1 MKNNSLSKSLTRY
14 AAIQALYNLDYS
26 KNLNEVKKNLT
37 SNKGF
42 FVDSNYELNF
52 KKTKMNKVFFSDIL
66 NYIEKEKDKIDELIK
81 SYLVAEWRLDRIPKV
96 QLAILRVAVAEM
108 IIYPKTS
115 IGVIISE
122 YIMFTECFYTEKEF
136 SFTNAILEKIYNKL
150 KEYPKLKLNE

>member
-52 KKTKMNKVFFSDIL
+52 KKTKMNKVFFFGIL
-66 NYIEKEKDKIDELIK
+66 NYIEKEKDKIDELIQNVDQEVNDFK
-81 SYLVAEWRLDRIPKV
+81 K
-96 QLAILRVAVAEM
+96 
-108 IIYPKTS
+108 
-115 IGVIISE
+115 
-122 YIMFTECFYTEKEF
+122 C
-136 SFTNAILEKIYNKL
+136 
-150 KEYPKLKLNE
+150 LNTY

>member
-1 MKNNSLSKSLTRY
+1 
-14 AAIQALYNLDYS
+14 
-26 KNLNEVKKNLT
+26 
-37 SNKGF
+37 
-42 FVDSNYELNF
+42 
-52 KKTKMNKVFFSDIL
+52 MNKVFFFGIL
-66 NYIEKEKDKIDELIK
+66 NYIEKEKNKIDELIK

-122 YIMFTECFYTEKEF
+122 YIMFTECFYTDKEF